1 MTGKSKVLIVMP
13 AHNEEGSIGGTIDE
27 IKSALP
33 SFDILIVD
41 DYSTDATCKIAEE
54 KGARVMK
61 LPYNMGVAG
70 AREAGYRFALAENYD
85 IVLQMDADGQHDPK
99 YAAVILKP
107 VEESAADICIGSRFK
122 SGGTYDVPLLRRAG
136 ISLLAVLIRILTGTD
151 ITDPTSGFR
160 AVNRK
165 VIGFYNERYPY
176 EYPEPEEIVT
186 LSRAGCRIEEAQ
198 VRMRQR
204 KAGRSFL
211 TPLVSVYYMIEVFI
225 AVAISALRKQK
236 V

>member
-70 AREAGYRFALAENYD
+70 AREADNSDNNMTQNQFQSTRNQ
-85 IVLQMDADGQHDPK
+85 LQ
-99 YAAVILKP
+99 
-107 VEESAADICIGSRFK
+107 S
-122 SGGTYDVPLLRRAG
+122 
-136 ISLLAVLIRILTGTD
+136 
-151 ITDPTSGFR
+151 
-160 AVNRK
+160 N
-165 VIGFYNERYPY
+165 
-176 EYPEPEEIVT
+176 
-186 LSRAGCRIEEAQ
+186 
-198 VRMRQR
+198 
-204 KAGRSFL
+204 
-211 TPLVSVYYMIEVFI
+211 
-225 AVAISALRKQK
+225 
-236 V
+236 